1 MRKLNKILLV
11 IGILAV
17 SFAAKA
23 QNLSS
28 VRINE
33 FIVSTDSTGYTDD
46 YGCKTAW
53 IEIYNPSYGTVDIGG
68 CYLSTDSTN
77 LKMHVFP
84 KGDKKTIIPPR
95 QHLLIYADGCAEKG
109 TLHAGITLEGAK
121 ELIFTSSDG
130 RTEIDKVVIPSNLQ
144 PNQSYGRIIDGEGY
158 AQNPSFAY
166 MSKNVSRKIETQLG
180 DKGWGILESA
190 TPGFSN
196 HKGSTVSKSQL
207 IKEVDPYGIF
217 MSITAMSVVFL
228 ALILLYIIFTPFF
241 DTFPQR
247 SFPTC
252 RSPFSFIFKYIG
264 KHNINKASKNAIE
277 SNAPEG
283 VTPAGKH
290 THSGRVSAEIYAAV
304 SAAVYKYM
312 QENEAHDHEDTV
324 LTINK
329 VSRSYSPWSSKIQTL
344 RETPVVIKRK

>member
-1 MRKLNKILLV
+1 
-11 IGILAV
+11 
-17 SFAAKA
+17 
-23 QNLSS
+23 
-28 VRINE
+28 
-33 FIVSTDSTGYTDD
+33 
-46 YGCKTAW
+46 
-53 IEIYNPSYGTVDIGG
+53 
-68 CYLSTDSTN
+68 
-77 LKMHVFP
+77 
-84 KGDKKTIIPPR
+84 
-95 QHLLIYADGCAEKG
+95 
-109 TLHAGITLEGAK
+109 
-121 ELIFTSSDG
+121 
-130 RTEIDKVVIPSNLQ
+130 
-144 PNQSYGRIIDGEGY
+144 
-158 AQNPSFAY
+158 
-166 MSKNVSRKIETQLG
+166 MSKNVSKKIESQLG

-207 IKEVDPYGIF
+207 MKEVDPYGIF

-228 ALILLYIIFTPFF
+228 ALILLYI
-241 DTFPQR
+241 
-247 SFPTC
+247 
-252 RSPFSFIFKYIG
+252 IFKYIG